1 MNKDQSLFLQYVE
14 ALIIGFIAAFIIY
27 NTFWKY
33 DINIVHSILESLSL
47 FIGVA
52 IFLITWNTINEIPD
66 LNHILGFAILAV
78 VIFDACH
85 MYLFSITFNPL
96 VESGDLTLK
105 FWYLAR
111 LTKVIALFLM
121 SANISITKFNRWTN
135 LIVTIIFAVGTSLAL
150 IRYYKLIFPFYTEY
164 GFTWQHKVAEA
175 LIIILVILSLFKM
188 RNKINDDIIMG
199 NRHFFMALLIMI
211 SAQVILI
218 FPTNYHSINCL
229 YALILKIISYYFLYK
244 SVFVSCVKYPYK
256 MLEDRN
262 KKLQE
267 AYEQLERKK
276 QEELRKE
283 NILLQQ
289 EKLALIGQ
297 MGAGIVH
304 ETRNYLTTI
313 KGTCQLL
320 ESMAMEDTFIKYLKK
335 ISKSIDEIDNIIS
348 KFLHM
353 SKPKGTEFEEV
364 SIYDLVQSIE
374 SLVIS
379 NSFMKNVDVVFE
391 ATKEER
397 YLLCDE
403 SQINQVFL
411 NLCKNALEA
420 MEGVE
425 NPKLI
430 IETGYDEITNRMY
443 IKVTDNGKGIDPE
456 VLPKIGEA
464 FYTTKKTGTGLGLY
478 ICKQIIKE
486 HGGSMEID
494 SKPGHGTSFTIWL
507 PCLDDEEEEEI

>member
-1 MNKDQSLFLQYVE
+1 MNKDQSLFLQYIG

-27 NTFWKY
+27 NTFWKF
-33 DINIVHSILESLSL
+33 DIKIVHSILESLSL

-66 LNHILGFAILAV
+66 LNHLLGFAILAV

-85 MYLFSITFNPL
+85 MYLFSIPFNPL
-96 VESGDLTLK
+96 VESADLTLK

-121 SANISITKFNRWTN
+121 SINISITKFSRWTN
-135 LIVTIIFAVGTSLAL
+135 LSVTIVFSIGASLAL
-150 IRYYKLIFPFYTEY
+150 IRYYNFIFPFYTEL
-164 GFTWQHKVAEA
+164 GFTWQHKVAQVLIA
-175 LIIILVILSLFKM
+175 LLIILSLLKM

-218 FPTNYHSINCL
+218 FPTNYYSINCL
-229 YALILKIISYYFLYK
+229 YALILKIICYYFLYK
-244 SVFVSCVKYPYK
+244 SVFVNCVKYPYK
-256 MLEDRN
+256 MLEDKN

-276 QEELRKE
+276 EEELRKE

-313 KGTCQLL
+313 KGSCQLL
-320 ESMAMEDTFIKYLKK
+320 ESMAQEDLFIKYLKK

-353 SKPKGTEFEEV
+353 SKPKGTELEEV

-443 IKVTDNGKGIDPE
+443 IKVTDNGKGIAPE
-456 VLPKIGEA
+456 DLPKIGQA

-478 ICKQIIKE
+478 ICKQIIEE

-494 SKPGHGTSFTIWL
+494 SKLGVGTSFTIWL
-507 PCLDDEEEEEI
+507 PCLADDEAEEV